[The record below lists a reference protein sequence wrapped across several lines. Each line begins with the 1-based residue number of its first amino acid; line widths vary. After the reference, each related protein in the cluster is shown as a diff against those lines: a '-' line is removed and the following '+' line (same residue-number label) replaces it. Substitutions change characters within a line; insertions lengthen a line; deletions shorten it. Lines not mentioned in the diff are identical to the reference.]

1 MKNNSDQFRPAS
13 RAARGR
19 ALLIR
24 VLLFALVA
32 VSVLV
37 MSGSVNRLMK
47 AQAQSRAANAQ
58 LARVESETE
67 ALRSK
72 WRPEEIKEL
81 EERFARLPS
90 LLFPEQEA
98 LGEWLRN
105 LRSRADPLALD
116 TKVEFGTATV
126 PIAKSKNIATIPA
139 TVTVQLKPGEPTAPP
154 RSPYHRLMFLM
165 SHLLRH
171 PRRADVVG
179 IEVHSTSNSISHA
192 IANINLWAGEASM

>member
-1 MKNNSDQFRPAS
+1 MKNKSDQFRPAS
-13 RAARGR
+13 RATRGR

-37 MSGSVNRLMK
+37 MSGSVNRLLK

-58 LARVESETE
+58 LARIESETE
-67 ALRSK
+67 ALQSK

-81 EERFARLPS
+81 EERFAKLPS

-116 TKVEFGTATV
+116 AKV
-126 PIAKSKNIATIPA
+126 
-139 TVTVQLKPGEPTAPP
+139 
-154 RSPYHRLMFLM
+154 
-165 SHLLRH
+165 
-171 PRRADVVG
+171 
-179 IEVHSTSNSISHA
+179 
-192 IANINLWAGEASM
+192 